1 MILISSLNNRI
12 WTRIMAFAY
21 LPTLNNRVWGD
32 LPTLNN
38 RAWGDLS
45 TYIISIIN

>member
-1 MILISSLNNRI
+1 
-12 WTRIMAFAY
+12 MAFAD

-38 RAWGDLS
+38 RVWGDLP

>member
-1 MILISSLNNRI
+1 
-12 WTRIMAFAY
+12 MAFAD

-38 RAWGDLS
+38 RVWGDLP
-45 TYIISIIN
+45 TYIISIFN